1 MASAGTIA
9 RMTNAATDKGLVLVS
24 YGNRGVIELPDG
36 SQAGCQY
43 RRSLGRPFCGDHV
56 RVERVDEQTF
66 VVTEILPRLNEF
78 ARADSRR
85 RKQVIAANLD
95 QVLIVIASEP
105 APSLDLVERYLVAI
119 LSLGIQ
125 PVIILNKAELLD
137 SANTVEDGP
146 LTHLDDYRKLGYPVL
161 TTSCKG
167 PPGIVTL
174 QPVLDHKTNILV
186 GQSGV
191 GKSSLINAIMPDHDL
206 QTGALSRVTGKGTHT
221 TTTTILYQ
229 LPLGGKLIDSPGV
242 WEYGLWNMSQQD
254 LANGFVEFEPCLG
267 HCKFNDCHHAT
278 EPDCAVRA
286 AVELGEIRA
295 WRYESYL
302 RLLEQQSRT

>member
-1 MASAGTIA
+1 MESAGTIA
-9 RMTNAATDKGLVLVS
+9 RMTNAAADKGLVLVS

-78 ARADSRR
+78 ARADNRR

-137 SANTVEDGP
+137 SANTGDDGP
-146 LTHLDDYRKLGYPVL
+146 LTHLDDYRKLGYPVFI
-161 TTSCKG
+161 TSCKG

-174 QPVLDHKTNILV
+174 QPVLDHKTSILV

-229 LPLGGKLIDSPGV
+229 LPSGGKLIDSPGV
-242 WEYGLWNMSQQD
+242 WEYGLWDMSQQD
-254 LANGFVEFEPCLG
+254 LANGFVEFEPRLG
-267 HCKFNDCHHAT
+267 LCKFNDCHHAT

-286 AVELGEIRA
+286 AVKLGEIRT
-295 WRYESYL
+295 WRYESYV

>member
-1 MASAGTIA
+1 MESAGTIA
-9 RMTNAATDKGLVLVS
+9 RMTNAAADKGLVLVS

-78 ARADSRR
+78 ARADNRR

-137 SANTVEDGP
+137 SANTGDDGP
-146 LTHLDDYRKLGYPVL
+146 LTHLDDYRKLGYPVFI
-161 TTSCKG
+161 TSCKG

-174 QPVLDHKTNILV
+174 QPVLDHKTSILV

-229 LPLGGKLIDSPGV
+229 LPSGGKLIDSPGV
-242 WEYGLWNMSQQD
+242 WEYGLWDMSQQD

-267 HCKFNDCHHAT
+267 LCKFNDCHHAT

-286 AVELGEIRA
+286 AVKTGEIRA